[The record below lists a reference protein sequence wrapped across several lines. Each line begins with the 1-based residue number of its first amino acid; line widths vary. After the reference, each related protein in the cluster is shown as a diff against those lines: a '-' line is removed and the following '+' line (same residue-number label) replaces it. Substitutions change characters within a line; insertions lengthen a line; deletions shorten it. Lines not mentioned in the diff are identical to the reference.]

1 MKNLSRR
8 NFLRSSVLGVG
19 AIGLAACTTSTTN
32 GVTTITLNV
41 TKVKD
46 YGQAGLN
53 AAATVASFLAA
64 YPALSPY
71 MAAITVADTALSG
84 ALTAF
89 SDAAGSTL
97 TISYNDTNWK
107 TRVDSILADIEQ
119 VGNSIE
125 AAISGAGTSLSA
137 SVLADAK
144 TASSALDTIISVF
157 RGLLGVSST
166 ARATPSMTEAQA
178 LAVLGV

>member
-1 MKNLSRR
+1 MTLSRR
-8 NFLRSSVLGVG
+8 NFLRNATVLAGI
-19 AIGLAACTTSTTN
+19 AGLAACTATTTN

-53 AAATVASFLAA
+53 AAATVAGFLAA

-97 TISYNDTNWK
+97 TITYNNADWK
-107 TRVDSILADIEQ
+107 TRVDSILSDLNTVATQIA
-119 VGNSIE
+119 
-125 AAISGAGTSLSA
+125 AAISGGGAVLGTTIQTDAQTALSA
-137 SVLADAK
+137 LK
-144 TASSALDTIISVF
+144 TIISVF
-157 RGLLGVSST
+157 EGLIGVSG
-166 ARATPSMTEAQA
+166 ARAATIPTM
-178 LAVLGV
+178 